1 MWFAFNGCAIALGGV
16 LGGLF
21 SKKIKSNDLAP
32 LSIGI
37 MLISLVGLLENILT
51 VSDTRVIGE
60 HTVIVTI
67 ALVAGCAIGNLLKIE
82 DRLSAVSDQQGEGN
96 GGFINAT
103 LFFGIG
109 GLQVS
114 APILYV
120 LEGDFFQLILKGII
134 DFPFALMLG
143 AAYGKKVSLSAIPVV
158 VGQLLIGAL
167 AWLAGD
173 FISDALLCQLCS
185 LGYLILFFSGF
196 NMLCPT
202 KSRIKNINF
211 VPGMLLIILYNVFT
225 EVVLK

>member
-1 MWFAFNGCAIALGGV
+1 MWFAFNGCAIALGGL
-16 LGGLF
+16 LGGLL

-60 HTVIVTI
+60 HTVIVSI
-67 ALVAGCAIGNLLKIE
+67 ALVTGCAIGNLLKIE
-82 DRLSAVSDQQGEGN
+82 DRLSAVSDKQGEGN

-120 LEGDFFQLILKGII
+120 LEGNFFQLILNNQCI
-134 DFPFALMLG
+134 
-143 AAYGKKVSLSAIPVV
+143 Y
-158 VGQLLIGAL
+158 
-167 AWLAGD
+167 
-173 FISDALLCQLCS
+173 
-185 LGYLILFFSGF
+185 
-196 NMLCPT
+196 
-202 KSRIKNINF
+202 
-211 VPGMLLIILYNVFT
+211 
-225 EVVLK
+225 